1 MGIPPITRGL
11 ARRLSESTSSTP
23 ESKGTRETN
32 TDAPGSVPAKPWSPM
47 EAKPLRDVHEAS
59 PGPIQVAAAGEG
71 LPGIALAAPGLF
83 LSASGHIV
91 SRPGQA
97 APVTNQELGATL
109 TEAAEAMAQGIFPF
123 AVQGIP
129 FAQKA
134 AAFEALSK
142 AIDLGLDAANFGGN
156 ADQALQ
162 TRAAVAPLLL
172 DLAESLDVAQPEQK
186 TLFAHLFA
194 RYEDATKNEPH
205 PDLRG
210 FMSADLARIKHFLP
224 SEVLPA
230 IERLTGEVVPTV
242 PYDDRDHDGVMDNW
256 DHLFTVNTFKA
267 APASVADLSPRKPPV
282 LSAHLNGAALTAAVS
297 RIWDLAGPGAIAA
310 GFYDG
315 TAADP
320 LFQIKTT
327 ADSALQVKVNS
338 QYSHAGEALLGCALA
353 YTVGRRLA
361 EQAGLN
367 ESDVQASGVSMAAHF
382 LEREGTGVAAAAWR
396 GLLRHFALPSD
407 LKRSF

>member
-11 ARRLSESTSSTP
+11 ARRLEESTSTT

-129 FAQKA
+129 FAQQA

-230 IERLTGEVVPTV
+230 IERLTGEVVATV

-256 DHLFTVNTFKA
+256 DRHFPVNTFKA
-267 APASVADLSPRKPPV
+267 GPASGADLGPRKPPV
-282 LSAHLNGAALTAAVS
+282 LFGHVNGAAFGAGVS
-297 RIWDLAGPGAIAA
+297 RGGEPRGQGGIAPN
-310 GFYDG
+310 GIDRIVDG
-315 TAADP
+315 DRH
-320 LFQIKTT
+320 
-327 ADSALQVKVNS
+327 V
-338 QYSHAGEALLGCALA
+338 
-353 YTVGRRLA
+353 
-361 EQAGLN
+361 
-367 ESDVQASGVSMAAHF
+367 
-382 LEREGTGVAAAAWR
+382 
-396 GLLRHFALPSD
+396 LR
-407 LKRSF
+407 